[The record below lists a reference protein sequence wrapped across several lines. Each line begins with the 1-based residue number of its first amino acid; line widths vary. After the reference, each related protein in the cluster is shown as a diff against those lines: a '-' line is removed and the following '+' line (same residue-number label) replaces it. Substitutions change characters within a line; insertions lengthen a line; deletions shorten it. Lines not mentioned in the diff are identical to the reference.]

1 MQSVD
6 DILKNIH
13 TTRQEKLKEI
23 AARRPTET
31 LCTEATEAV
40 LNNEPLQSLC
50 QELSPAESI
59 KKKRAAVK
67 KPTNT
72 TLHRLQSVIEERIGL
87 FDVVNKA
94 YVNRTIEE
102 LKTYHAENKR
112 LNATLLKQKKMLLR
126 KRDEWAKRADTIV
139 RDRSAQTIV
148 PLTQRVEKDWQSL
161 RGGAADIPIVESG
174 AYSRVKDTDCSA
186 STLSRAK
193 HWDQSQKDHQNVHHL
208 LRRTVHDTIDG
219 NLASLDEAMVANM
232 NHASETLRE
241 RVKNHLIEA
250 TALYRSYD
258 LPLYQEFKLLQQDL
272 VERGIDFQDVV
283 ASYAVESTRV
293 DAKHRLRLR
302 DYLMTLF

>member
-6 DILKNIH
+6 DILNNIQ
-13 TTRQEKLKEI
+13 TTRREAKKAI
-23 AARRPTET
+23 VVRRPTET
-31 LCTEATEAV
+31 LCTEAVEAI
-40 LNNEPLQSLC
+40 LKKEPLKSLC
-50 QELSPAESI
+50 QELSPADSI
-59 KKKRAAVK
+59 KKKRAVVK
-67 KPTNT
+67 RPTNT

-112 LNATLLKQKKMLLR
+112 LNATLLKQKKMLMS
-126 KRDEWAKRADTIV
+126 KRDEWAKRADAIV

-174 AYSRVKDTDCSA
+174 AYSRIQNTDCSA
-186 STLSRAK
+186 STISRAK
-193 HWDQSQKDHQNVHHL
+193 HWDQSQKDHQHVHHL

-219 NLASLDEAMVANM
+219 NIASLEQAMAANL
-232 NHASETLRE
+232 NHASEALRD
-241 RVKNHLIEA
+241 RVKNHIIEA

-272 VERGIDFQDVV
+272 VQSGIDFQKVV
-283 ASYAVESTRV
+283 ASYATESTRV

-302 DYLMTLF
+302 EYLMTLF

>member
-6 DILKNIH
+6 DILNTIH
-13 TTRQEKLKEI
+13 TTRREKLKLI

-31 LCTEATEAV
+31 LCSEAIEAV
-40 LNNEPLQSLC
+40 LENKSLGALC
-50 QELSPAESI
+50 QELSPTESI
-59 KKKRAAVK
+59 KKPIGIK
-67 KPTNT
+67 KPTNAI
-72 TLHRLQSVIEERIGL
+72 LRRLLSVIEERIAL

-94 YVNRTIEE
+94 YVNRTIDE

-112 LNATLLKQKKMLLR
+112 LNKTLLKQKKMLLR
-126 KRDEWAKRADTIV
+126 KRDEWANRADTIV
-139 RDRSAQTIV
+139 RQRSAQTMV

-161 RGGAADIPIVESG
+161 RGGAADVQIVEGG
-174 AYSRVKDTDCSA
+174 AYSRVKNTNCSA

-193 HWDQSQKDHQNVHHL
+193 HWDHSQKKHQHVHQL
-208 LRRTVHDTIDG
+208 LRRTVHDTIDR
-219 NLASLDEAMVANM
+219 NLASLDEAMVGNM
-232 NHASETLRE
+232 NHASGALRE

-272 VERGIDFQDVV
+272 IEHGIDFQEV
-283 ASYAVESTRV
+283 AATYARESTRV

-302 DYLMTLF
+302 EYLLTLP